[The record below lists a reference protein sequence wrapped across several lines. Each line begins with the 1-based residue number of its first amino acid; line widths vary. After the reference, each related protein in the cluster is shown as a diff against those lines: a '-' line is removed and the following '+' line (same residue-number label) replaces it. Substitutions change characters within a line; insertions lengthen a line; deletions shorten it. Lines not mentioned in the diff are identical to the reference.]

1 MRSNNRKARGVGMA
15 VGAAL
20 AAALAA
26 TPGVASADPV
36 SPLDANVA
44 AASVDGVTGTLG
56 TFTGGP
62 VAGPDIAISFSGIR
76 LLQEGTATANSG
88 FGDVA
93 IALGPGSEATATGGI
108 FDSAFAD
115 GTGGVFGPT
124 TAIATDGSFDSAF
137 ADGTASDA
145 FAGHGSFDSATAGEF
160 QAAADAG
167 FGNGDVASIFGVG
180 SAVAQFGNGDLAS
193 IYNPGGIPDLASAGG
208 TSATVLGSNDIASV
222 FDPAATI
229 ANPMGSSADAG
240 ANLTTPGS
248 FDLAAVFGDMLHA
261 VATGGNFLI
270 DIVPSL

>member
-108 FDSAFAD
+108 
-115 GTGGVFGPT
+115 
-124 TAIATDGSFDSAF
+124 FDSAF